1 MSKFKKEYVYKVS
14 EHCIDVRYF
23 EIVSN
28 KKLSHNEVIDAI
40 CLPDISKE
48 GDAKKE
54 GGITSTFMWTDFGET
69 TDVKILGELKDDK

>member
-1 MSKFKKEYVYKVS
+1 MSKSKKEYVYQVNERS
-14 EHCIDVRYF
+14 IDVRYF
-23 EIVSN
+23 EIVSD

-48 GDAKKE
+48 GDSKKE

-69 TDVKILGELKDDK
+69 EDVEVLGELKDE